1 MAKEKA
7 PAFQFYPKDFLSD
20 PNTAV
25 MTSRQIGAY
34 LLLLSYV
41 WLQGR
46 VVDDG
51 SYLASLAR
59 LSDDE
64 WAHDEAAIRRCFVS
78 TYEDGQPVL
87 RHQRLDEERVKQAA
101 WREKSSKGGKK
112 QGKPARRRTK
122 RAPNTKD
129 AVTTVEAPLNHPSTL
144 QSSSS
149 SSSVPPNPQRG
160 EGASGDDDDAAAW
173 LLNAYPRWY
182 AEERS
187 GAAYRSRPTL
197 DWQAALGLTETWPD
211 RAHLERMCRTFLR
224 ATNLPAAHANRSL
237 EVFARAYASGCDA
250 AVRQGA
256 GA

>member
-1 MAKEKA
+1 MAW
-7 PAFQFYPKDFLSD
+7 
-20 PNTAV
+20 V
-25 MTSRQIGAY
+25 RI
-34 LLLLSYV
+34 
-41 WLQGR
+41 
-46 VVDDG
+46 DDG
-51 SYLASLAR
+51 AWDHPKQLQAGPMAVALWMWGLCYCSRHLTDGTIPTAALVTSGVPKAATEAGKLVAAGLWER
-59 LSDDE
+59 ADD
-64 WAHDEAAIRRCFVS
+64 AYVVHDYDDYNPSRAQVE
-78 TYEDGQPVL
+78 
-87 RHQRLDEERVKQAA
+87 
-101 WREKSSKGGKK
+101 
-112 QGKPARRRTK
+112 RRRKASETRLREWRK
-122 RAPNTKD
+122 RRGNAHGNAHETPFQGGYDGVCNTNP
-129 AVTTVEAPLNHPSTL
+129 VPVPVPVP
-144 QSSSS
+144 Q
-149 SSSVPPNPQRG
+149 VPPNPR
-160 EGASGDDDDAAAW
+160 EGGKAGDDDDAAAW